1 MKNTVLILSAIL
13 LFALTANAQTADWAK
28 FSRYRNSNINL
39 TAKPAN
45 GNRVVFFGNSITDNW
60 PHRSAQFWKD
70 HPDYVGRGISG
81 QSSYNMLSR
90 FREDVVNLN
99 PTAVV
104 INAGTNDIAENS
116 HPYNEDITLGN
127 IMSMVEIARAN
138 GISVI
143 LTSVLPA
150 GHFSWREAI
159 TDGPEKIKALNA
171 RIKAYADNENIPYVD
186 YYSVLISE
194 DGRNM
199 TAEYTND
206 GVHPV
211 KEGYAVMEAE
221 VVPVIEKTLKNRR

>member
-1 MKNTVLILSAIL
+1 MKNRILLLPAIL
-13 LFALTANAQTADWAK
+13 LFAMAANAQTSDWAK
-28 FSRYRNSNINL
+28 FSRYHNSNVTL
-39 TAKPAN
+39 MAKPAD

-60 PHRSAQFWKD
+60 PHRSSQFWKD
-70 HPDYVGRGISG
+70 HPGYVGRGISG

-99 PTAVV
+99 PAAVV

-116 HPYNEDITLGN
+116 HPYNEEITLGN

-171 RIKAYADNENIPYVD
+171 RIREYAAKENIPYVD
-186 YYSVLISE
+186 YYSVLVSG

-199 TAEYTND
+199 IAEYTND

-211 KEGYAVMEAE
+211 KEGYAVMEAA
-221 VVPVIEKTLKNRR
+221 VVPVVEKTLKNRR